1 MTFSQ
6 KKEPRMLMSTQ
17 STFFRDLLFL
27 KIVIE
32 LWLERFLPSQCCNR
46 EKSTLSFCG
55 TAGDLALVVDRKK
68 GQSERF
74 EDHDRCS
81 EADLFGLFR
90 KIV

>member
-1 MTFSQ
+1 
-6 KKEPRMLMSTQ
+6 MLMSTQ

-46 EKSTLSFCG
+46 ERVNVVFLWN
-55 TAGDLALVVDRKK
+55 AGDLALVVDRKK

-74 EDHDRCS
+74 EDQDRCS